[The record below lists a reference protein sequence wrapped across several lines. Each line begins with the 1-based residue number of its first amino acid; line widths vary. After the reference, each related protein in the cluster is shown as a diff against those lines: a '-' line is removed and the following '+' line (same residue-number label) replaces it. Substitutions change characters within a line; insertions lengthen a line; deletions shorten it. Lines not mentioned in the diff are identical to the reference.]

1 MKKVI
6 LSVLA
11 MGLTMGLMAQTKVY
25 NGAEPM
31 KLKVNAPKT
40 AGIVYPATFN
50 DCASV
55 EEPYLYTQDGQ
66 SIYLGITG
74 TNAFGDVAYGQRY
87 QGANYTITGIAA
99 VLANASIDGTE
110 EDMAAVV
117 YDANGGNIGS
127 ELARVGFSTADLPDL
142 MAEEDFEL
150 KQFTFSS
157 PVSSSDFLCVIEVP
171 ELSVSED
178 GTQLLGNLAF
188 VGSTEIDCAS
198 GEMSYSYSIV
208 SEAGDYGWVTIAD
221 SWSSEGSSIDMDI
234 MIFPIAEG
242 AVGLTDAELNSM
254 SYVYPNP
261 AKDEVMLASSFTIS
275 RVEVINVL
283 GQVVFASD
291 VNANSIKVNTSAFA
305 AGSYVAKIYTESGV
319 ATKKLVVE

>member
-31 KLKVNAPKT
+31 KFNANAPKT

-55 EEPYLYTQDGQ
+55 EEPFLYTQDGQ
-66 SIYLGITG
+66 SIHLGITG
-74 TNAFGDVAYGQRY
+74 TNAFGDLAYGQRY
-87 QGANYTITGIAA
+87 QGANYTITGVAA
-99 VLANASIDGTE
+99 VLLNASIDGTE

-117 YDANGGNIGS
+117 YDANGGNIGN

-142 MAEEDFEL
+142 VAEEDFEL

-171 ELSVSED
+171 EISISED

-188 VGSTEIDCAS
+188 VGSTGIDCAS
-198 GEMSYSYSIV
+198 GEMSYSYSMV
-208 SEAGDYGWVTIAD
+208 SEAGDYGWVTI
-221 SWSSEGSSIDMDI
+221 SEAWGGTVDLDVMV
-234 MIFPIAEG
+234 FPIAEG

-305 AGSYVAKIYTESGV
+305 AGNYVAKMYTESGV

>member
-31 KLKVNAPKT
+31 KFNANAPKT

-55 EEPYLYTQDGQ
+55 EEPFLYTQDGQ
-66 SIYLGITG
+66 SLYLGITG
-74 TNAFGDVAYGQRY
+74 TNAFGDLAFGQRY

-99 VLANASIDGTE
+99 VLLNASIDGTE

-117 YDANGGNIGS
+117 YDANGGNIGN

-142 MAEEDFEL
+142 VAEEDFEL

-171 ELSVSED
+171 EISTSED
-178 GTQLLGNLAF
+178 GSQLLGNLAF

-198 GEMSYSYSIV
+198 GEMSYSYSMV
-208 SEAGDYGWVTIAD
+208 SEAGDYGWVTI
-221 SWSSEGSSIDMDI
+221 SEAWGGSVDLDVMV
-234 MIFPIAEG
+234 FPIAEG

-305 AGSYVAKIYTESGV
+305 AGNYVAKIYTESGV

>member
-31 KLKVNAPKT
+31 KFNANAPKT

-55 EEPYLYTQDGQ
+55 EEPFLYTQDGQ
-66 SIYLGITG
+66 SLYLGFTG
-74 TNAFGDVAYGQRY
+74 TNAFGDLAFGQRY

-99 VLANASIDGTE
+99 VLLNASIDGTE
-110 EDMAAVV
+110 EGMAAVV
-117 YDANGGNIGS
+117 YDANGGNIGN

-142 MAEEDFEL
+142 AAEEDFEL

-171 ELSVSED
+171 EISISED
-178 GTQLLGNLAF
+178 GSQLLGNLAF

-198 GEMSYSYSIV
+198 GEMSYSYSMV
-208 SEAGDYGWVTIAD
+208 SDAGDYGWGTI
-221 SWSSEGSSIDMDI
+221 SEAWGGTVDLDVMV
-234 MIFPIAEG
+234 FPIAEG

-305 AGSYVAKIYTESGV
+305 AGNYVAKIYTESGV

>member
-31 KLKVNAPKT
+31 KFNANAPKT

-55 EEPYLYTQDGQ
+55 EEPFLYTQDGQ
-66 SIYLGITG
+66 SLYLGITG
-74 TNAFGDVAYGQRY
+74 TNAFGDLAFGQRY

-99 VLANASIDGTE
+99 VLLNASIDGTE
-110 EDMAAVV
+110 EGMAAVV
-117 YDANGGNIGS
+117 YDANGGNIGN

-142 MAEEDFEL
+142 VAEEDFEL

-157 PVSSSDFLCVIEVP
+157 PVSSSDFLCAIEVP
-171 ELSVSED
+171 EISISED
-178 GTQLLGNLAF
+178 GSQLLGNLAF

-198 GEMSYSYSIV
+198 GEMSYSYSEV
-208 SEAGDYGWVTIAD
+208 SEAGDYGWVTI
-221 SWSSEGSSIDMDI
+221 SEAWGGTVDLDVMV
-234 MIFPIAEG
+234 FPIVEG

-305 AGSYVAKIYTESGV
+305 AGNYVAKMYTESGV

>member
-31 KLKVNAPKT
+31 KFNANAPKT

-55 EEPYLYTQDGQ
+55 EEPFLYTQDGQ
-66 SIYLGITG
+66 SIYLAITG
-74 TNAFGDVAYGQRY
+74 TNAFGDLAFGQRY

-99 VLANASIDGTE
+99 VLLNASIDGTE
-110 EDMAAVV
+110 EGMAAVV
-117 YDANGGNIGS
+117 YDANGGNIGN

-142 MAEEDFEL
+142 AAEEDFEL

-171 ELSVSED
+171 EISISED
-178 GTQLLGNLAF
+178 GSQLLGNLAF

-198 GEMSYSYSIV
+198 GEMSYSHSMV
-208 SEAGDYGWVTIAD
+208 SEAGDYGWVTI
-221 SWSSEGSSIDMDI
+221 SEAWGGTVDLDVMV
-234 MIFPIAEG
+234 FPIAEG

-305 AGSYVAKIYTESGV
+305 AGNYVAKIYTESGV

>member
-31 KLKVNAPKT
+31 KFNANAPKT

-55 EEPYLYTQDGQ
+55 EEPFLYTQDGQ
-66 SIYLGITG
+66 SIYLAITG
-74 TNAFGDVAYGQRY
+74 TNAFGDLAFGQRY
-87 QGANYTITGIAA
+87 QGANYTITGVAA
-99 VLANASIDGTE
+99 VLLNASIDGTE
-110 EDMAAVV
+110 EDMADVV
-117 YDANGGNIGS
+117 YDANGGNIGN
-127 ELARVGFSTADLPDL
+127 ELARVGFSTADLPD
-142 MAEEDFEL
+142 MVAEEDFEL

-171 ELSVSED
+171 EISISED
-178 GTQLLGNLAF
+178 GSQLLGNLAF

-198 GEMSYSYSIV
+198 GEMSYSYSMV
-208 SEAGDYGWVTIAD
+208 SEAGDYGWVTI
-221 SWSSEGSSIDMDI
+221 SEAWGGTVDLDVMV
-234 MIFPIAEG
+234 FPIAEG

-305 AGSYVAKIYTESGV
+305 AGNYVAKIYTESGV

>member
-31 KLKVNAPKT
+31 KFNANAPKT

-55 EEPYLYTQDGQ
+55 EEPFLYTQDGQ
-66 SIYLGITG
+66 TIYLAITG
-74 TNAFGDVAYGQRY
+74 TNAFGDLAYGQRY

-99 VLANASIDGTE
+99 VLLNASIDGTE

-117 YDANGGNIGS
+117 YDANGGNIGN
-127 ELARVGFSTADLPDL
+127 ELARVGFSTADLPD
-142 MAEEDFEL
+142 MVAEEDFEL

-157 PVSSSDFLCVIEVP
+157 PVSSSDFLCAIEVP
-171 ELSVSED
+171 EISTSED
-178 GTQLLGNLAF
+178 GTQLVGNLAF

-198 GEMSYSYSIV
+198 GEMSYSYSMV
-208 SEAGDYGWVTIAD
+208 SEAGDYGWGTI
-221 SWSSEGSSIDMDI
+221 SEAWGGTVDLDVMV
-234 MIFPIAEG
+234 FPIVEG

-305 AGSYVAKIYTESGV
+305 AGSYVAKMYTESGV

>member
-31 KLKVNAPKT
+31 KFNANAPKT

-55 EEPYLYTQDGQ
+55 EEPFLYTQDGQ
-66 SIYLGITG
+66 SIYLAITG
-74 TNAFGDVAYGQRY
+74 TNAFGDLAFGQRY
-87 QGANYTITGIAA
+87 QGANYTITGVAA
-99 VLANASIDGTE
+99 VLLNASIDGTE

-117 YDANGGNIGS
+117 YDANGGNIGN
-127 ELARVGFSTADLPDL
+127 ELARVGFSTADLPD
-142 MAEEDFEL
+142 MVAEEDFEL

-171 ELSVSED
+171 EISTSED
-178 GTQLLGNLAF
+178 GSQLLGNLAF

-198 GEMSYSYSIV
+198 GEMSYSYSMV
-208 SEAGDYGWVTIAD
+208 SEAV
-221 SWSSEGSSIDMDI
+221 I
-234 MIFPIAEG
+234 MA
-242 AVGLTDAELNSM
+242 GLLFL
-254 SYVYPNP
+254 
-261 AKDEVMLASSFTIS
+261 KH
-275 RVEVINVL
+275 
-283 GQVVFASD
+283 
-291 VNANSIKVNTSAFA
+291 
-305 AGSYVAKIYTESGV
+305 GV
-319 ATKKLVVE
+319 AL

>member
-74 TNAFGDVAYGQRY
+74 TNSYGDVAFGQRY

-99 VLANASIDGTE
+99 VLLNASIDGTE

-142 MAEEDFEL
+142 AAEEDFEL

-171 ELSVSED
+171 EISISED

-198 GEMSYSYSIV
+198 GGMSYSYSMV
-208 SEAGDYGWVTIAD
+208 SEAGDYGWVTI
-221 SWSSEGSSIDMDI
+221 SEAWGGSVDLDV

-242 AVGLTDAELNSM
+242 GVGLTDAELNSM

>member
-31 KLKVNAPKT
+31 KFNANAPKT

-55 EEPYLYTQDGQ
+55 EEPFLYTQDGQ
-66 SIYLGITG
+66 TIYLAITG
-74 TNAFGDVAYGQRY
+74 TNAFGDLAYGQRY

-99 VLANASIDGTE
+99 VLLNASIDGTE

-117 YDANGGNIGS
+117 YDANGGNIGN
-127 ELARVGFSTADLPDL
+127 ELARVGFSTADLPDFV
-142 MAEEDFEL
+142 ADEYFEL

-171 ELSVSED
+171 EISISED

-198 GEMSYSYSIV
+198 GEMSYSYSMV
-208 SEAGDYGWVTIAD
+208 SEAGDYGWVTI
-221 SWSSEGSSIDMDI
+221 SEAWGGTVDLDVMV
-234 MIFPIAEG
+234 FPIVEG

-305 AGSYVAKIYTESGV
+305 AGNYVAKMYTESGV

>member
-31 KLKVNAPKT
+31 KFNANAPKT

-55 EEPYLYTQDGQ
+55 EEPFLYTQDGQ
-66 SIYLGITG
+66 SIYLAITG
-74 TNAFGDVAYGQRY
+74 TNAFGDLAYGQRY
-87 QGANYTITGIAA
+87 QGANYTITGVAA
-99 VLANASIDGTE
+99 VLLNASIDGTE

-117 YDANGGNIGS
+117 YDANGGNIGN
-127 ELARVGFSTADLPDL
+127 ELARVGFSTADLPD
-142 MAEEDFEL
+142 MVAEEDFEL

-157 PVSSSDFLCVIEVP
+157 PVSSSDFLCAIEVP
-171 ELSVSED
+171 EISTSED
-178 GTQLLGNLAF
+178 GTQLVGNLAF

-198 GEMSYSYSIV
+198 GEMSYSYSMV
-208 SEAGDYGWVTIAD
+208 SEAGDYGWGTI
-221 SWSSEGSSIDMDI
+221 SEAWGGTVDLDVMV
-234 MIFPIAEG
+234 FPIVEG

-305 AGSYVAKIYTESGV
+305 AGNYVAKIYTESGV